1 MMRLFVVASLILVNA
16 GTIASTQ
23 PATDPARAAGIAV
36 MRAIN
41 TAENAVRQ
49 ESGKYVELAD
59 LLNHGAMSRVRA
71 DIVVNGSAITHRG
84 QQLRL
89 ALTRDAMRYQVMVV
103 PAETCG
109 TAIFSDERGLI
120 YTGKVL
126 DC

>member
-1 MMRLFVVASLILVNA
+1 MLRAISLALMLSAAAVTAS
-16 GTIASTQ
+16 Q
-23 PATDPARAAGIAV
+23 PAADAGVRSAVTV

-41 TAENAVRQ
+41 TAENAVRH
-49 ESGKYVELAD
+49 ESGKYVLLAD
-59 LLNHGAMSRVRA
+59 LLEHRAMSRVRT
-71 DIVVNGSAITHRG
+71 DIVVNGAAITHQGRT
-84 QQLRL
+84 LRVVL
-89 ALTRDAMRYQVMVV
+89 SGDALQYHAMVV

>member
-1 MMRLFVVASLILVNA
+1 MARTLFLATMLSATVVS
-16 GTIASTQ
+16 GSQ
-23 PATDPARAAGIAV
+23 PAPDAAAKSGITV

-49 ESGKYVELAD
+49 DSGKYLPLAD
-59 LLNHGAMSRVRA
+59 ILEHRAMSRVRG
-71 DIVVNGSAITHRG
+71 DIIVNGAAISYQGRPVRVT
-84 QQLRL
+84 L
-89 ALTRDAMRYQVMVV
+89 AADGSQYHAMVV